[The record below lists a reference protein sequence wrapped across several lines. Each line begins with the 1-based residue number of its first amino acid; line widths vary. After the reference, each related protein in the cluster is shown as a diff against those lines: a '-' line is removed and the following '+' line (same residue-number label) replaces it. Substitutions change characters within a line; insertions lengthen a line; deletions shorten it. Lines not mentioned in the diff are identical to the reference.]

1 MSIAVGAVDG
11 IHGGGAQQRVPA
23 GREVR
28 EVREES

>member
-1 MSIAVGAVDG
+1 MSITVAAVDG

-28 EVREES
+28 EES